1 MKLKFIFILA
11 LIFLSKQ
18 ALSYP
23 YSEIYLFG
31 DSLSDTGRLFAA
43 TNLPPAPY
51 FEGRMSNGKLW
62 IEELADTLNLT
73 YNPDTNFAWAGATS
87 GTTNLFGDDLP
98 GLQQQLDSYLKNH
111 STADANALYVVWA
124 GANDFSNGVP
134 DITNTINNI
143 ITVVSKL
150 HQHGAKH
157 ILVPN
162 LPPLDK
168 TPRAITSGNSA
179 VLTPIITAFNN
190 SLAQQLA
197 AYDVI
202 QVDIPTAFEMLK
214 TPDVVTPPLGNLNN
228 MTDACFDSNSFVTC
242 QNPDEYFYWDDLH
255 PTKVGHKA
263 IALVFF
269 AAIAE
274 SVYVDFSQIDPSEPH
289 LLELPFIEV
298 TDEGG
303 KFLVLDVG
311 MSREVDD
318 SEFQFS
324 VLGSVI
330 QTTVSLQNLFTF
342 PSTKKYPSFNQ
353 ATGMLTIPIVHIAQA
368 NPSLTFLAQY
378 KANLKFLPNTLNKH
392 FIAPTFELDSA
403 N

>member
-1 MKLKFIFILA
+1 MKLKIIFILA
-11 LIFLSKQ
+11 LICLSKQ

-23 YSEIYLFG
+23 YTEIYVFG
-31 DSLSDTGRLFAA
+31 DSLSDTGRLFEA
-43 TNLPPAPY
+43 TNLPPSPY
-51 FEGRMSNGKLW
+51 FKGRMSNGKLW

-73 YNPDTNFAWAGATS
+73 YNPDTNFAFVGARS
-87 GTTNLFGDDLP
+87 GTGNGYGDDLP
-98 GLQQQLDSYLKNH
+98 GLQQQVDFYLKNN

-124 GANDFSNGVP
+124 GANDFFSG
-134 DITNTINNI
+134 ITNITSTINNI
-143 ITVVSKL
+143 VTAVSKL
-150 HQHGAKH
+150 RQHGAKH

-168 TPRAITSGNSA
+168 TPRAINRGNSA
-179 VLTPIITAFNN
+179 VLSQITTTFNKG
-190 SLAQQLA
+190 LAQKLA
-197 AYDVI
+197 AFDVI
-202 QVDIPTAFEMLK
+202 QIDMVTAFEMIK

-228 MTDACFDSNSFVTC
+228 MTDACFDRRSFKIC
-242 QNPDEYFYWDDLH
+242 ENPDEYLYWDDIH
-255 PTKVGHKA
+255 PTTVGHKA

-342 PSTKKYPSFNQ
+342 PSNYQYPSFNQ
-353 ATGMLTIPIVHIAQA
+353 ATGILTIPIVHIAQM
-368 NPSLTFLAQY
+368 NSSLTFLAEY
-378 KANLKFLPNTLNKH
+378 KTNLKFLPDTLNH
-392 FIAPTFELDSA
+392 PLIAPTFELDSA